1 MILFLQYLNQ
11 RKKFEVEEKR
21 IKQRKA
27 RDDFLAMLEVSL
39 LNSTKL
45 SSFYHCNI
53 LICMCGNWLVLE
65 GLISLPP
72 SSQLTF

>member
-11 RKKFEVEEKR
+11 RKKIEAEEKR

-39 LNSTKL
+39 LCIRKL
-45 SSFYHCNI
+45 SPFCCCTILNVLFCNSGVQGAYI
-53 LICMCGNWLVLE
+53 IDKVEVYL
-65 GLISLPP
+65 
-72 SSQLTF
+72 